1 MNEETKPEVIEEEIE
16 TADVAQQEPSAPN
29 FADKTLA
36 ELSDLFQALTQSVD
50 RMKRSKEAE
59 AIKSA
64 FYRLL
69 SREKAAAGE
78 DSMVDENAEVEENPD
93 SPFSAIEAAFKSL
106 YAEYKKERAEYNRQ
120 QEAEREEN
128 LAKKQEVIEDLK
140 ALVENQEDMKDAFP
154 KFREIQDRWR
164 AIGPVPQQN
173 FRDINDTYQ
182 LYVEKFYDLVE
193 INRELRDLDFKKNLE
208 AKTGFC
214 ELAEKLAEDE
224 DVVGAFKELQKLH
237 EQWKDLGPV
246 AREFREEIWERF
258 RAATAVVNKRYQAHF
273 EGLKERQAQNL
284 AAKQALCEKVEAI
297 AAQEIS
303 SSTQWN
309 TLSREIEALQ
319 AEWRK
324 IGFATRKENQKI
336 YDRFRSACDAFFER
350 KRLFYS
356 EFKDNMNENMEKKE
370 AIVAEAES
378 LKTSTQWKATAE
390 RLIELQK
397 KWKEIGAVPRKKS
410 EELWTRFRSACDEF
424 FAERDKQAKPEN
436 DFYGNLKAKKALIAE
451 MEAYVLSGDAEKDAE
466 ARQGFVERW
475 NAIGFVP
482 FKEKEAVGAAYKAA
496 LQKFPSAPRSPR
508 RGDAPRGARGERRP
522 LSEKERLSQKYNQLQ
537 QEIQTYENNIGFFGL
552 SKGAESLKA
561 QMQERIDAAKAELA
575 ALGKKIRE
583 LVAAETEEQN
593 G

>member
-1 MNEETKPEVIEEEIE
+1 MNEETIPAPIEETVEN
-16 TADVAQQEPSAPN
+16 ADVAQQEQAAPN

-36 ELSDLFQALTQSVD
+36 ELSELFQELTESVD

-69 SREKAAAGE
+69 SREKSAAGE
-78 DSMVDENAEVEENPD
+78 DSIIDENAEPEENPD
-93 SPFSAIEAAFKSL
+93 SPFAAIESAFKSL
-106 YAEYKKERAEYNRQ
+106 YAEYKKERAEYNRA

-128 LAKKQEVIEDLK
+128 LTKKQAVIEDLK
-140 ALVENQEDMKDAFP
+140 ALVENQEELKDAFP

-224 DVVGAFKELQKLH
+224 DVVSAFKELQKLH

-246 AREFREEIWERF
+246 AREYREEIWERF
-258 RAATAVVNKRYQAHF
+258 RAATAVINKRYQAYF
-273 EGLKERQAQNL
+273 EGVKEKQAENL

-297 AAQEIS
+297 AAQEIT

-309 TLSREIEALQ
+309 TLSKEIEQIQ
-319 AEWRK
+319 AEWRT
-324 IGFATRKENQKI
+324 IGFATRKDNQKV
-336 YDRFRSACDAFFER
+336 YDRFRAACDAFFER
-350 KRLFYS
+350 KRVFYS
-356 EFKDNMNENMEKKE
+356 EFKGNLNENMEKKE
-370 AIVAEAES
+370 AIVAEAEA
-378 LKTSTQWKATAE
+378 LKSSSEWKSTTE
-390 RLIELQK
+390 RIIELQK
-397 KWKEIGAVPRKKS
+397 QWKEIGAVPRKKS
-410 EELWTRFRSACDEF
+410 EALWKRFRAACDEF
-424 FAERDKQAKPEN
+424 FAERDKAKPEG
-436 DFYGNLKAKKALIAE
+436 DFYGNLKAKKALIE
-451 MEAYVLSGDAEKDAE
+451 EIEAYQLSGDADKDNE
-466 ARQGFVERW
+466 ARQAFAERW
-475 NAIGFVP
+475 NSIGFVP

-496 LQKFPSAPRSPR
+496 MQKFPSRPARAPR
-508 RGDAPRGARGERRP
+508 RGEPSRAGRGERRP
-522 LSEKERLSQKYNQLQ
+522 LTEKDRLTQQYNQLQ
-537 QEIQTYENNIGFFGL
+537 SEIQTYENNIGFFGL
-552 SKGAESLKA
+552 SKGAEKLKA

-575 ALGKKIRE
+575 SLRDKIRE
-583 LVAAETEEQN
+583 LASSETEE
-593 G
+593 

>member
-182 LYVEKFYDLVE
+182 LYLEKFYDLVE
-193 INRELRDLDFKKNLE
+193 INR
-208 AKTGFC
+208 
-214 ELAEKLAEDE
+214 
-224 DVVGAFKELQKLH
+224 
-237 EQWKDLGPV
+237 
-246 AREFREEIWERF
+246 
-258 RAATAVVNKRYQAHF
+258 
-273 EGLKERQAQNL
+273 
-284 AAKQALCEKVEAI
+284 
-297 AAQEIS
+297 
-303 SSTQWN
+303 
-309 TLSREIEALQ
+309 
-319 AEWRK
+319 
-324 IGFATRKENQKI
+324 
-336 YDRFRSACDAFFER
+336 
-350 KRLFYS
+350 
-356 EFKDNMNENMEKKE
+356 
-370 AIVAEAES
+370 
-378 LKTSTQWKATAE
+378 
-390 RLIELQK
+390 
-397 KWKEIGAVPRKKS
+397 
-410 EELWTRFRSACDEF
+410 
-424 FAERDKQAKPEN
+424 
-436 DFYGNLKAKKALIAE
+436 
-451 MEAYVLSGDAEKDAE
+451 
-466 ARQGFVERW
+466 
-475 NAIGFVP
+475 
-482 FKEKEAVGAAYKAA
+482 
-496 LQKFPSAPRSPR
+496 
-508 RGDAPRGARGERRP
+508 
-522 LSEKERLSQKYNQLQ
+522 
-537 QEIQTYENNIGFFGL
+537 
-552 SKGAESLKA
+552 
-561 QMQERIDAAKAELA
+561 
-575 ALGKKIRE
+575 
-583 LVAAETEEQN
+583 
-593 G
+593 

>member
-1 MNEETKPEVIEEEIE
+1 MDEELKPEVIEENVE
-16 TADVAQQEPSAPN
+16 TTDVAQQEPSAPN

-36 ELSDLFQALTQSVD
+36 QLSELFQELTQSVD

-64 FYRLL
+64 FYKLL

-78 DSMVDENAEVEENPD
+78 DSMVDENAEPEENPD
-93 SPFSAIEAAFKSL
+93 SPFGAIEAAFKSL
-106 YAEYKKERAEYNRQ
+106 YADYKKERAEYNRQ

-128 LAKKQEVIEDLK
+128 LVKKQAVIEELK

-154 KFREIQDRWR
+154 KFREIQDKWR

-214 ELAEKLAEDE
+214 ELAEKLAGEE
-224 DVVGAFKELQKLH
+224 DVVTAFKELQKLH

-246 AREFREEIWERF
+246 AREYREEIWERF
-258 RAATAVVNKRYQAHF
+258 RAATAVINKRYQAHF
-273 EGLKERQAQNL
+273 EGVKEQQAKNL

-297 AAQEIS
+297 AAMEIT

-309 TLSREIEALQ
+309 TLSKEIEAIQ
-319 AEWRK
+319 AEWRT
-324 IGFATRKENQKI
+324 IGFATRKDNQKI
-336 YDRFRSACDAFFER
+336 YDRFRAACDAFFER
-350 KRLFYS
+350 KRVFYS

-370 AIVAEAES
+370 AIVAEAET
-378 LKTSTQWKATAE
+378 LKTSTAWKATTE
-390 RLIELQK
+390 RIIELQK
-397 KWKEIGAVPRKKS
+397 QWKEIGAVPRKKS
-410 EELWTRFRSACDEF
+410 EALWKRFRAACDEF

-436 DFYGNLKAKKALIAE
+436 DFHGNLKAKKALIE
-451 MEAYVLSGDAEKDAE
+451 EIEAYVLTGDAEKDGE

-482 FKEKEAVGAAYKAA
+482 FKEKEAIGAAYKAA
-496 LQKFPSAPRSPR
+496 MQKFPAPSRGAR
-508 RGDAPRGARGERRP
+508 RGDPARGGRGERRP
-522 LSEKERLSQKYNQLQ
+522 LTEKDRLKEKYNQLQ

-552 SKGAESLKA
+552 SKGAETLKA

-583 LVAAETEEQN
+583 LVASETEE
-593 G
+593 